1 MIIGLSS
8 FFYFKEDIMKERIEK
23 KLEERIEYI
32 LNKNVEE
39 ITSEEFG
46 ILDLKLSNM
55 KYEETKEERDKEF
68 AELISKIMIK

>member
-1 MIIGLSS
+1 
-8 FFYFKEDIMKERIEK
+8 MKERIEK

-32 LNKNVEE
+32 LNKNAEE
-39 ITSEEFG
+39 ITSEEFK